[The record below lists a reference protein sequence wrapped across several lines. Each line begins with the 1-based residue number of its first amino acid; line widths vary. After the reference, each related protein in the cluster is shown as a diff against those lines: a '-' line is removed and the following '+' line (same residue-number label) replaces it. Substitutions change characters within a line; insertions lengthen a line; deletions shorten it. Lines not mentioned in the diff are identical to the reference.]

1 MKSKAVL
8 GLLLGLLLVRAVSAQ
23 SFHLDIQAPAEL
35 RPDESF
41 WAEFALTSSG
51 IDPGQTGVQAWNLS
65 VAHERLEILEVS
77 VQGTAVELFGR
88 ADAFQVHEITTGAD
102 NAGFIAVVLLSFSD
116 PTVTLPS
123 TGSQV
128 LVKARYRLLP
138 EACRGSAAIR
148 LKNGL
153 IGAGRPI
160 NNLVI
165 TFPAATFN
173 LGEGDSTPWTVESC
187 LQPQYLLHAGLAPNF
202 QGVPFREVRKIP
214 VEIRLSQDKEVASA
228 WNLAVR
234 HDSRELAILEA
245 SLLGSPAA
253 GLLGTEGFQLF
264 EITSGAGNSGFVA
277 QVVLSSNPLQ
287 VLPGDDGVVA
297 TASYR
302 LLSSVEESDIG
313 GVKTVTLKFPSL
325 GLSGSGGT
333 VKNRVEPEGAL
344 AAADAALVI
353 PILPPQPFVRGEVVS
368 DGGLDLADPVRLLFY
383 LFLGES
389 VDCREAA
396 DWNNDLSLDISDVIG
411 LLQYLFLRGSP
422 PAAPP
427 FPECGPDP
435 EPVGLGCERSICG

>member
-1 MKSKAVL
+1 MKSKAVVCLIL
-8 GLLLGLLLVRAVSAQ
+8 GLLPARAVSAQ
-23 SFHLDIQAPAEL
+23 SFYLDIRAPSEL

-51 IDPGQTGVQAWNLS
+51 IDPGETGVQAWNLS

-77 VQGTAVELFGR
+77 VQGTAVEIYGR
-88 ADAFQVHEITTGAD
+88 ADAIQVHEITTGAD

-116 PTVTLPS
+116 PTVAMPPS
-123 TGSQV
+123 GSQI

-138 EACRGSAAIR
+138 EACRRGAAIR

-160 NNLVI
+160 NNLV
-165 TFPAATFN
+165 TFHTVTYY
-173 LGEGDSTPWTVESC
+173 LGEGDSTPWTLEGC
-187 LQPQYLLHAGLAPNF
+187 LKPRYVLHAGLDPNF
-202 QGVPFREVRKIP
+202 RGIPFREVRRIP
-214 VEIRLSQDKEVASA
+214 VEIKLSQDAEVASA
-228 WNLAVR
+228 WSLAVS
-234 HDSRELAILEA
+234 HDPRELAILEA

-253 GLLGTEGFQLF
+253 ELLGTDGFQLF
-264 EITSGAGNSGFVA
+264 EITSGSGNSGLVA
-277 QVVLSSNPLQ
+277 RVALSSNPLQ

-302 LLSSVEESDIG
+302 LLKSLAESDIG
-313 GVKTVTLKFPSL
+313 GVKTATLRFPSL

-333 VKNRVEPEGAL
+333 IKNRVEPEGAL
-344 AAADAALVI
+344 ATADAALEI

-368 DGGLDLADPVRLLFY
+368 DGSLDLADPVRLLLY
-383 LFLGES
+383 LFLGAS

-396 DWNNDLSLDISDVIG
+396 DWNNDLHLDLSDAIG

-422 PAAPP
+422 PSAPP
-427 FPECGPDP
+427 FPGCGADP
-435 EPVGLGCERSICG
+435 EPAGLGCERSICG